1 MKKLTIIALAL
12 ITLGATSQIVE
23 KNIDKE
29 EVKTVVT
36 TNLKENASENESIYF
51 QHEDDKQ
58 GSLIE
63 KSQLEKSVEA
73 ILDAFAIISIMDKYG
88 LTYVGTESLHERW
101 SLPVM
106 NVTARSKPNP
116 KPECGTEPYLRKS
129 KYQLY
134 SSSDKPNSATFSFK

>member
-1 MKKLTIIALAL
+1 MKKLTIIAVAL

-63 KSQLEKSVEA
+63 KIGFKKTSGE
-73 ILDAFAIISIMDKYG
+73 
-88 LTYVGTESLHERW
+88 
-101 SLPVM
+101 
-106 NVTARSKPNP
+106 NRS
-116 KPECGTEPYLRKS
+116 
-129 KYQLY
+129 
-134 SSSDKPNSATFSFK
+134 